1 MSQKIFDYE
10 NQTLVKTKTFINNK
24 RIFEVVE
31 IKVSSNYFN
40 IKDTLECGQIFR
52 FCPYKKGYMVYS
64 KDKCAYLFGDQE
76 NTIIRTLDADAEYFK
91 HFFDLERDYS
101 LIVKD
106 GLNSGVQ
113 ILERSA
119 KIGQGIRIL
128 NQDKTETLFSFMIS
142 QNNNIPR
149 IKGIIEKLCNA
160 IGEKKEFDGQSY
172 FAFPTVQKMTEMPLE
187 FYQSIGLGYRAK
199 YLKSLAEELANGL
212 DLNYFDKLSTKQLKK
227 QLTAIYGVGPKVADC
242 VSLFGYHR
250 SDSFPVDTWIDKV
263 YKQDFNGSL
272 TDRNKISDWF
282 VSEFSSN
289 AGYFQQYLFY
299 YKRSKED
306 KK

>member
-1 MSQKIFDYE
+1 MI
-10 NQTLVKTKTFINNK
+10 
-24 RIFEVVE
+24 E
-31 IKVSSNYFN
+31 IKVNSNYFN

-52 FCPYKKGYMVYS
+52 FHPYDKGYKVYS
-64 KDKCAYLFGDQE
+64 KDKCAYLYNDQNDIVIKTNDGD
-76 NTIIRTLDADAEYFK
+76 TEYFQN
-91 HFFDLERDYS
+91 FFDLKRDYS
-101 LIVKD
+101 LIVESAI
-106 GLNSGVQ
+106 NSGVA
-113 ILERSA
+113 ILEKSA
-119 KIGQGIRIL
+119 QIGKGIRIL
-128 NQDKTETLFSFMIS
+128 NQDKIEVLFSFVVS

-172 FAFPTVQKMTEMPLE
+172 FAFPTVQIMASMPLE

-199 YLKSLAEELANGL
+199 YIKTLAQEIANGL
-212 DLNYFDKLSTKQLKK
+212 DLNYFDRLSTKQLKR
-227 QLTAIYGVGPKVADC
+227 QLTALYGVGPKVADC

-263 YKQDFNGSL
+263 YKQDFKGTL

-282 VSEFSSN
+282 VNEFSIN

-299 YKRSKED
+299 YKRSKE
-306 KK
+306 